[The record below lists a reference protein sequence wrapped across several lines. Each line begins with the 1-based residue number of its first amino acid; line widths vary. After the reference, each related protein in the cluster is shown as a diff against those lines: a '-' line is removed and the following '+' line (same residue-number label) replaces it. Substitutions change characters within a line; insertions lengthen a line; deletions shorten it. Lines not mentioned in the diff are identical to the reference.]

1 MNERKGKGKGD
12 VEKCEKWRKKRRN
25 LRVYLRKNRIKE
37 GK

>member
-1 MNERKGKGKGD
+1 MNEGKGKGKGD
-12 VEKCEKWRKKRRN
+12 VERCEKWRKKRRN